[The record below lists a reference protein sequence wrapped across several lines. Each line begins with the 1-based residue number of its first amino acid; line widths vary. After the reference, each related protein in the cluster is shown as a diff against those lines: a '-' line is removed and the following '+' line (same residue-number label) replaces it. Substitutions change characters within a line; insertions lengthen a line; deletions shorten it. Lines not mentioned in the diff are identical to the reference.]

1 MSIPKV
7 WLHTTTNK
15 NRYGTEEPIG
25 KAIRSSG
32 IPRNELFVTTKLWN
46 NAHHPDDV
54 PKSLQGSLGRLGLDY
69 VDLLLIHWPV
79 AWKRGEEPFPKD
91 SSGKPI
97 LENIDWLDVCLS
109 PSLIH
114 GEANVHRHTEQWKNS
129 SPPAK

>member
-1 MSIPKV
+1 MSISKAR
-7 WLHTTTNK
+7 LQTTTNK

-25 KAIRSSG
+25 KAIQSSG

-54 PKSLQGSLGRLGLDY
+54 PKSLQGSLDRLGLDY
-69 VDLLLIHWPV
+69 LDLLLIHWPV

-97 LENIDWLDVCLS
+97 LESIDWLDVG
-109 PSLIH
+109 SLPLIIH
-114 GEANVHRHTEQWKNS
+114 SDSRQS
-129 SPPAK
+129 